1 MHKKLG
7 LTTPAPRWPIIK
19 SDMRHC
25 LNWPIFNPNQNHMI
39 FKYFLQSHTLEELSV
54 FTQYLVSLRVFNPEG
69 AGPDTIVVVMTDEG
83 GENHRNM
90 WKSSKYVKIIEICDQ
105 IRSYKL
111 YCSFSYCQRRKVLVG
126 DTFNGIN
133 LLFDQTIAWQ
143 TNQRSYDNT

>member
-1 MHKKLG
+1 
-7 LTTPAPRWPIIK
+7 
-19 SDMRHC
+19 
-25 LNWPIFNPNQNHMI
+25 MI

-90 WKSSKYVKIIEICDQ
+90 WSDQ
-105 IRSYKL
+105 IIQTLLFFLLLPEKESTGFIHSL
-111 YCSFSYCQRRKVLVG
+111 GG
-126 DTFNGIN
+126 DTFNDISF
-133 LLFDQTIAWQ
+133 LFDQAIAWQ